1 MELLRVF
8 TSLAAVSLVVGFS
21 EPGLWKNTK
30 FSQDTNYLVFRKS
43 MYKTTDV
50 YVTISCPENKDVHFT
65 IKWILRFSPCAE
77 EYVMFDEKSQ
87 FDHLAKIYLD
97 DPQRQYMKFDYPE
110 VEFIA
115 DTTHANCS
123 KDGVHKV
130 YLVDGIPPKMKKLN
144 MTNVQ
149 LVTADKEGK
158 KDNTETDTDE
168 NGGDDNEVPPP
179 EDADETGDENNEGAG
194 TSASQQPAKP
204 GSAQRKKRAD
214 PAAGQK
220 TDTKST
226 STPAKTISTTTPA
239 PAVTAK
245 TEQHSAIVGR
255 TWRSG
260 YYVLILELKNLESD
274 SEKPTVTV
282 EMKGKTG
289 YISAVDWPL
298 LIFYGVMGLVYII
311 YGLVWIVL
319 LACNWRDLMRLQYWI
334 GAVIFLGMLEKA
346 VFYTDFQSIA
356 NTGNPVSKSTI
367 VVAEVVSCLK
377 RALAR
382 MLIIIVSVGF
392 GTVKPRLGPT
402 FHKVLFVGGLY
413 FILGSIEGC
422 MRALKAKA
430 DQSNDQMLAA
440 VPLAVL
446 DASICWW
453 IFSSLIQTT
462 RQLRLRRNI
471 VKLNLYRHFFN
482 TLLFTVLAAIV
493 FMLWSIFQVKMKNC
507 IKFNELWV
515 DEAFWHL
522 LFSVILGIIMFLWRP
537 SSNNQRYAF
546 SPLIDA
552 SDDEDEEETNFNS
565 DAFDVKTRKK
575 QANGSPKT
583 KQTTIEDDLKW
594 VEENIPSTISDK
606 AHTLIDDSDEEV
618 DKYEVSKMQ

>member
-1 MELLRVF
+1 CSLTPVQLLVKSGKHGITQSF
-8 TSLAAVSLVVGFS
+8 Y
-21 EPGLWKNTK
+21 K
-30 FSQDTNYLVFRKS
+30 FGC
-43 MYKTTDV
+43 
-50 YVTISCPENKDVHFT
+50 ISCPENKDVHFT

-77 EYVMFDEKSQ
+77 EYVMFDE
-87 FDHLAKIYLD
+87 
-97 DPQRQYMKFDYPE
+97 
-110 VEFIA
+110 
-115 DTTHANCS
+115 
-123 KDGVHKV
+123 
-130 YLVDGIPPKMKKLN
+130 DGIPPKMKKLN
-144 MTNVQ
+144 MT
-149 LVTADKEGK
+149 
-158 KDNTETDTDE
+158 DNTETDTDE

-179 EDADETGDENNEGAG
+179 EDADETGDETNEGAG

-274 SEKPTVTV
+274 SEKPT
-282 EMKGKTG
+282 
-289 YISAVDWPL
+289 
-298 LIFYGVMGLVYII
+298 
-311 YGLVWIVL
+311 
-319 LACNWRDLMRLQYWI
+319 
-334 GAVIFLGMLEKA
+334 GMLEKA

-446 DASICWW
+446 DASICCIRCENKKKAGKWLTKNKTDHHRGRFEVGRGKHS
-453 IFSSLIQTT
+453 INNF
-462 RQLRLRRNI
+462 RQGP
-471 VKLNLYRHFFN
+471 
-482 TLLFTVLAAIV
+482 
-493 FMLWSIFQVKMKNC
+493 
-507 IKFNELWV
+507 
-515 DEAFWHL
+515 HL
-522 LFSVILGIIMFLWRP
+522 DR
-537 SSNNQRYAF
+537 
-546 SPLIDA
+546 
-552 SDDEDEEETNFNS
+552 
-565 DAFDVKTRKK
+565 
-575 QANGSPKT
+575 
-583 KQTTIEDDLKW
+583 
-594 VEENIPSTISDK
+594 
-606 AHTLIDDSDEEV
+606 
-618 DKYEVSKMQ
+618 

>member
-1 MELLRVF
+1 CSLTPVQLLVKSGKHGTTQSF
-8 TSLAAVSLVVGFS
+8 Y
-21 EPGLWKNTK
+21 K
-30 FSQDTNYLVFRKS
+30 FG
-43 MYKTTDV
+43 
-50 YVTISCPENKDVHFT
+50 
-65 IKWILRFSPCAE
+65 
-77 EYVMFDEKSQ
+77 
-87 FDHLAKIYLD
+87 
-97 DPQRQYMKFDYPE
+97 
-110 VEFIA
+110 
-115 DTTHANCS
+115 CS
-123 KDGVHKV
+123 KPSCRFPVLK
-130 YLVDGIPPKMKKLN
+130 IKTCTSPLN
-144 MTNVQ
+144 GFYASRHVLRRWNT
-149 LVTADKEGK
+149 TKDEETEHDK
-158 KDNTETDTDE
+158 TDTDE

-274 SEKPTVTV
+274 SEKPT
-282 EMKGKTG
+282 
-289 YISAVDWPL
+289 
-298 LIFYGVMGLVYII
+298 VMGLVYII

-440 VPLAVL
+440 VPLA
-446 DASICWW
+446 

-537 SSNNQRYAF
+537 SSNNQRCENKKKAGKW
-546 SPLIDA
+546 L
-552 SDDEDEEETNFNS
+552 TKN
-565 DAFDVKTRKK
+565 KT
-575 QANGSPKT
+575 
-583 KQTTIEDDLKW
+583 D
-594 VEENIPSTISDK
+594 
-606 AHTLIDDSDEEV
+606 HH
-618 DKYEVSKMQ
+618 